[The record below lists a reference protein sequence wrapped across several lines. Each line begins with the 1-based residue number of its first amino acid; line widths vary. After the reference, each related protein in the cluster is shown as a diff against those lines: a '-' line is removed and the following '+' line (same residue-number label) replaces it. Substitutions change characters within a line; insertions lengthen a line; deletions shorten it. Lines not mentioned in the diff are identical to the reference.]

1 MSSDNFNIYI
11 DPEIRG
17 TPGLYKNID
26 DVLVSAS
33 NMGML
38 EQRMEKMLQ
47 VCLKKNMKLNPD
59 KAQLGHR
66 VDFGGVTIETKTKGD
81 DERRVYILS
90 KPNVTQLNSTQSNSK
105 ATSLRLD
112 TVAT

>member
-38 EQRMEKMLQ
+38 EQRIEEMLQ

-59 KAQLGHR
+59 
-66 VDFGGVTIETKTKGD
+66 
-81 DERRVYILS
+81 
-90 KPNVTQLNSTQSNSK
+90 
-105 ATSLRLD
+105 
-112 TVAT
+112 